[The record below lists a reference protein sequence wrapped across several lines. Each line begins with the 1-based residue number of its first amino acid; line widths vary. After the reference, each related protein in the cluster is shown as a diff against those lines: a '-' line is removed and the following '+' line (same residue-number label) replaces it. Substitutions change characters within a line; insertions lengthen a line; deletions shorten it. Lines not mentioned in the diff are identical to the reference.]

1 MLNSRGRQK
10 KHLVAFLCTGA
21 AILTAQ
27 LAVAQGFRGMPTSG
41 PGAYYSADDRF
52 DMAPGI
58 GEPLPDIAVVNRDG
72 KPVNI
77 RDITG
82 EHYTVLVLGCLT

>member
-1 MLNSRGRQK
+1 MK
-10 KHLVAFLCTGA
+10 KHPA
-21 AILTAQ
+21 ALLFTVVTVLTAQ
-27 LAVAQGFRGMPTSG
+27 LAVAQGFRGMPTAG

-58 GEPLPDIAVVNRDG
+58 GEPLPDIAIVNRDG